1 MPLPRNNIIWPPTD
15 PCVQAAL
22 ADWDAWYSSDPDRLE
37 ASYTGRG
44 YREAVDRPSRY
55 RGGVVGKV
63 ARWFWGNPTPE
74 GEKRDKLHV
83 PLAGDIA
90 RTSSELL
97 FAEPPKLLA
106 AEGASDA
113 TQKALDSLMEN
124 GLQPTLLE
132 AGEICAALGGAYL
145 RVVWDDDASD
155 RPWIDTVAA
164 DRAVPEFR
172 YGRLVAVTFWT
183 VLETE
188 GRSDNRVFRHL
199 ERHEKGRIYHGLYEG
214 SATSLGAVRPL
225 ADHPQTAPLAAE
237 VDAEGGL
244 DTGAPDHLT
253 AAYVPNVR
261 PARAWRH
268 IPSAAYWG
276 QSDFQ
281 GIEGLMDAL
290 DETYS
295 SWMRDIQNGKGR
307 IVVPQSMLESFG
319 PGQGASWNEE
329 RRVYT
334 GLNMLAQTTSP
345 IEVIQFE
352 IRVAEHRDTCQALM
366 EQAVRQAGYSAGSFG
381 ESDGQ
386 PVTATEVKARNRRSL
401 GTAGRKG
408 LYWMPGIADISS
420 AYLGV
425 LSGFRFRISG
435 LDLGKPQVE
444 LQDGITE
451 GPTELATTAEL
462 LNRAEA
468 ASRETLVRMLHPE
481 WDDIRVRQEVDA
493 ILDEASRSATADPVP
508 TESEESAPNTGSS
521 SDDRGPGGAPPVR
534 RQSTAV
540 R

>member
-1 MPLPRNNIIWPPTD
+1 MPLPTADTPWPPTD
-15 PCVQAAL
+15 DRVQHAL

-37 ASYTGRG
+37 ARYSGRG
-44 YREAVDRPSRY
+44 YRDVVNRPVQS
-55 RGGVVGKV
+55 RGGVVGRL

-97 FAEPPKLLA
+97 FSEPPKLLA

-113 TQKALDSLMEN
+113 TQDALDALMEN

-145 RVVWDDDASD
+145 RVVWDDEVSD

-188 GRSDNRVFRHL
+188 GRNDNRVFRHL
-199 ERHEKGRIYHGLYEG
+199 ERHERGRIFHGLYEG
-214 SATSLGAVRPL
+214 STTSLGAARPL
-225 ADHPQTAPLAAE
+225 ADHPDTAPFATQ

-268 IPSAAYWG
+268 IPTAAYWG

-295 SWMRDIQNGKGR
+295 SWMRDVQNGKGR
-307 IVVPQSMLESFG
+307 IIVAQSMLDSLG
-319 PGQGASWNEE
+319 PGQGAAWNEE
-329 RRVYT
+329 RRIYT
-334 GLNMLAQTTSP
+334 GLSMLPRPGDPNP
-345 IEVIQFE
+345 ITDVQFE
-352 IRVAEHRDTCQALM
+352 IRVQEHADTCRALI
-366 EQAVRQAGYSAGSFG
+366 EQAVRQAGYSPSTFG
-381 ESDGQ
+381 ETGEGAA
-386 PVTATEVKARNRRSL
+386 VTATEIKARERRSM
-401 GTAGRKG
+401 TTRGRKG
-408 LYWMPGIADISS
+408 MYWDPGIANISG
-420 AYLGV
+420 AYLAV
-425 LSGFRFRISG
+425 LAGFRFRVSG
-435 LDLGKPQVE
+435 LVPEPPKVE
-444 LQDGITE
+444 FQDSITE
-451 GPTELATTAEL
+451 GPKELAETAEL
-462 LNRAEA
+462 LSRAMA
-468 ASRETLVRMLHPE
+468 ASRETLVQMVHPD
-481 WDDIRVRQEVDA
+481 WDDTQVQAEVA
-493 ILDEASRSATADPVP
+493 RLKDEQTMADPVL
-508 TESEESAPNTGSS
+508 TGAE
-521 SDDRGPGGAPPVR
+521 GPGGSFPAAGAD
-534 RQSTAV
+534 SEGAAGEE
-540 R
+540 

>member
-1 MPLPRNNIIWPPTD
+1 MPLPTADTPWPPVD
-15 PCVQAAL
+15 NRVQHAL
-22 ADWDAWYSSDPDRLE
+22 ADWDAWYSSEPDRLE
-37 ASYTGRG
+37 AQYMGRG
-44 YREAVDRPSRY
+44 FREAVGQPSQT
-55 RGGVVGKV
+55 RGGIINRLV
-63 ARWFWGNPTPE
+63 RWFWSQPTPE

-97 FAEPPKLLA
+97 FSEPPKLLA
-106 AEGASDA
+106 AEDASGG
-113 TQKALDSLMEN
+113 TQAALDTLMEG

-145 RVVWDDDASD
+145 RVVWDDEVSD
-155 RPWIDTVAA
+155 RPWIDAVAA

-188 GRSDNRVFRHL
+188 DRSDNRVFRHL
-199 ERHEKGRIYHGLYEG
+199 ERHERGRIYHGLYEG
-214 SATSLGAVRPL
+214 SASSLGAVRPL
-225 ADHPQTAPLAAE
+225 ADHPSTAPLAAQ

-244 DTGAPDHLT
+244 DTGAPKHLT

-268 IPSAAYWG
+268 IPTATYWG

-307 IVVPQSMLESFG
+307 VVVPNSMLESLG
-319 PGQGASWNEE
+319 PGQGAGWNEE
-329 RRVYT
+329 RRIYT
-334 GLNMLAQTTSP
+334 GLNMLQRPGDPAP
-345 IEVIQFE
+345 LEVVQFE
-352 IRVAEHRDTCQALM
+352 IRFEAHRDTCQALM

-386 PVTATEVKARNRRSL
+386 AVTATEVKARNRRSL

-408 LYWMPGIADISS
+408 LYWKPGVADI
-420 AYLGV
+420 AAAFLAV
-425 LSGFRFRISG
+425 LAGPRFRESG
-435 LDLGKPQVE
+435 LDLEPPTVE
-444 LQDGITE
+444 LQDGIGE
-451 GPTELATTAEL
+451 GPVELATTAEL
-462 LNRAEA
+462 LRRAEA
-468 ASRETLVRMLHPE
+468 ASTETLVRMVHPD
-481 WDDIRVRQEVDA
+481 WTDDTRVQREVDA
-493 ILDEASRSATADPVP
+493 IIGESGRRVADPTMTGAEGEGVP
-508 TESEESAPNTGSS
+508 NAGFPSDGGGS
-521 SDDRGPGGAPPVR
+521 GG
-534 RQSTAV
+534 
-540 R
+540 